1 LAPHTQEGLEA
12 AQHLKEVL
20 QAERIHEGVAAEA
33 LILACMQHA
42 VSIPAGTLSESDQ
55 RLLNSILMREDE
67 PLTTELIRGAVD
79 ALRRRKLERH
89 QREIRSRIAEAEKR
103 QELQGL
109 PALLQEKVRID
120 RQLAGIG

>member
-1 LAPHTQEGLEA
+1 
-12 AQHLKEVL
+12 V
-20 QAERIHEGVAAEA
+20 
-33 LILACMQHA
+33 
-42 VSIPAGTLSESDQ
+42 LSESDQ

-89 QREIRSRIAEAEKR
+89 QREIKSRIAEAEKR

-120 RQLAGIG
+120 RQLAGIGQP